1 MQDWRTFQE
10 AGAVGMLLVPV
21 YATVKDALR
30 PMRFQSERN
39 KDYLTVFV
47 SGVLFHILA
56 EATGVNAYYIQHS
69 AATHKWLSASNKDVA
84 PDPRAGDSR
93 VSAVAVWCCR

>member
-10 AGAVGMLLVPV
+10 AGAVGLLLVPV
-21 YATVKDALR
+21 YATVKDALL

-47 SGVLFHILA
+47 SGLLFHILA
-56 EATGVNAYYIQHS
+56 EATGVNAY
-69 AATHKWLSASNKDVA
+69 WN
-84 PDPRAGDSR
+84 
-93 VSAVAVWCCR
+93 WN

>member
-1 MQDWRTFQE
+1 MTDWTTIQE
-10 AGAVGMLLVPV
+10 AGAVGLLLVPV

-30 PMRFQSERN
+30 PMRFQTERS
-39 KDYLTVFV
+39 KEYLTVFA

-56 EATGVNAYYIQHS
+56 EATSLNQR
-69 AATHKWLSASNKDVA
+69 KWLSVSNKDVA

-93 VSAVAVWCCR
+93 VCALAVWCSQPAARG